1 MSLKKH
7 PEKHPEKHQEKHSEK
22 HPEKHKGAP
31 DEAHPGELH
40 DRQASFPEA
49 DASTGAWDKESEE
62 QFAQHCRGLAQE
74 LAREREEKLRVLADT
89 ENLKKRLHREKEDFC
104 KFATQSVL
112 EDLLPVLDNLD
123 LALEH
128 GRKLEGCAELTKGV
142 EMTRKVFLDILARHE
157 LEPLG
162 SLGDEFDPA
171 WHEAL
176 GRQPHSDIEPGRI
189 CQLVQKGYRLKGR
202 LLRPAKVLI
211 SQECS

>member
-7 PEKHPEKHQEKHSEK
+7 N
-22 HPEKHKGAP
+22 GAP
-31 DEAHPGELH
+31 DEARPEELY
-40 DRQASFPEA
+40 DQQAPSPKA
-49 DASTGAWDKESEE
+49 GASTEAWEQESEE
-62 QFAQHCRGLAQE
+62 QFTQRCRERICPQCQE
-74 LAREREEKLRVLADT
+74 LAREQEEKLRVLADT

-142 EMTRKVFLDILARHE
+142 EMTRKVFLDILGRHE

-162 SLGDEFDPA
+162 SLGDEFNPA
-171 WHEAL
+171 WYEAL
-176 GRQPHSDIEPGRI
+176 CWQPHPDIEPGRV

-202 LLRPAKVLI
+202 LLRPAKVLV

>member
-1 MSLKKH
+1 MSPKKH
-7 PEKHPEKHQEKHSEK
+7 KD
-22 HPEKHKGAP
+22 AP
-31 DEAHPGELH
+31 DEARPEELY
-40 DRQASFPEA
+40 DQQAPFPEA
-49 DASTGAWDKESEE
+49 DAAPEAWEQEPEE
-62 QFAQHCRGLAQE
+62 ELARRCRKRVCPQCQE

-104 KFATQSVL
+104 RFATQSVL

-142 EMTRKVFLDILARHE
+142 EMTRKVFLDILGRHE

-162 SLGDEFDPA
+162 APGDEFDPA

-176 GRQPHSDIEPGRI
+176 GGQPHPEIEPGRV

-202 LLRPAKVLI
+202 LLRPAKVLV